1 MFPEIKTIIYAS
13 DLGQHTRPVFRHA
26 IAMAQKFG
34 AKIVVLHVMEP
45 LGVSAQAIIDS
56 YLPEGSYAE
65 LHEEGFHK
73 TRNLMKERIEKACEE
88 ELGVSADESQ
98 LIDSVEVVEGFP
110 AQVIYETARKRNAE
124 LIVLGS
130 HGHSR
135 LGELLIG
142 STARKLT
149 HMSRIPVLLVPI
161 EDD

>member
-1 MFPEIKTIIYAS
+1 MFPEIKTIVYAS
-13 DLGQHTRPVFRHA
+13 DLGQHTRPVFQHA
-26 IAMAQKFG
+26 IALAQKFE
-34 AKIVVLHVMEP
+34 AKIVVVHVMEP

-65 LHEEGFHK
+65 LHQEGFAK
-73 TRNLMKERIEKACEE
+73 SRALMKERVEKACEE

-98 LIDSVEVVEGFP
+98 LIDSIEVLEGFP
-110 AQVIYETARKRNAE
+110 AQAIYDLAKQRGAQM
-124 LIVLGS
+124 IVMGA

-135 LGELLIG
+135 LGEWFIG

-149 HMSRIPVLLVPI
+149 HMSKIPVLLVPT